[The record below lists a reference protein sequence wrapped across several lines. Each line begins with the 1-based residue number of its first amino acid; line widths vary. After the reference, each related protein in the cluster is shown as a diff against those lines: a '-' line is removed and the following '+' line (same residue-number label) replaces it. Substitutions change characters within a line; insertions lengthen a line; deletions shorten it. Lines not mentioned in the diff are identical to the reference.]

1 MEIKNLDLDKICRVC
16 LTVKK
21 DMRPLFG
28 EMVADMLMDFA
39 RVQIDNTDGW
49 PDKICV
55 QCVHQVSRC
64 HAFKN
69 RVEKSDQ
76 QLRQYIKGITVI
88 VEETLPKEMT
98 ITQIELQRADIQQRG
113 EVQSHSLQSP
123 QRQEFQI
130 VKSSDLHSVT
140 GSDAQPQQMIITN
153 GQIHNAQLLNA
164 AGQIVTSHGQPMTVQ
179 TGAQIVQAGQIVH
192 QGPILQAGNTLQ
204 MINQNGQTQVVQIQ
218 RTSDDRCEI
227 IVQPEMTGGGETH
240 YYEDGMI
247 TISTQA
253 IEAEDESQIIEEVE
267 EEEEEQQE
275 TYTLTVSDTEEQE
288 DKEYLAEFISLQTS
302 CPSPG
307 RYICNLCRKEFKHS
321 KWLHTHMKQHSN
333 WIKANCKKQPQCQ
346 VCGRS
351 FKGPGMLKMH
361 MKTHEV
367 KPADKIPTCSICNKE
382 FKSKTILY
390 RHRQTHFEK
399 TFQCELCTKS
409 FVSNYHLKTH
419 MAKHNKS
426 AADNKLKCFPC
437 DKSFTSAS
445 ELKSHVQQHLSNNIK
460 LE

>member
-1 MEIKNLDLDKICRVC
+1 
-16 LTVKK
+16 
-21 DMRPLFG
+21 
-28 EMVADMLMDFA
+28 MLG
-39 RVQIDNTDGW
+39 QIDNTDGW

-98 ITQIELQRADIQQRG
+98 ITQIELQRADIQRG

-240 YYEDGMI
+240 YYEDGMSRI
-247 TISTQA
+247 KIHFLSSIVPSDSPNSFSVTISTQA

-333 WIKANCKKQPQCQ
+333 WIKVHSQFILLSPEDLL
-346 VCGRS
+346 S
-351 FKGPGMLKMH
+351 FCYFEFLGQLQETATVSGLWEEFQGTGNAKDA
-361 MKTHEV
+361 HED
-367 KPADKIPTCSICNKE
+367 A
-382 FKSKTILY
+382 
-390 RHRQTHFEK
+390 
-399 TFQCELCTKS
+399 
-409 FVSNYHLKTH
+409 
-419 MAKHNKS
+419 
-426 AADNKLKCFPC
+426 
-437 DKSFTSAS
+437 
-445 ELKSHVQQHLSNNIK
+445 
-460 LE
+460 